1 MLAEPRCFDGDVGE
15 ESAERASHVVGA
27 VCGTGTGYSLWTI
40 RHVSSKNAVQGEQ
53 VEDLLIM
60 LGLPR
65 IECKVGNPPRSN
77 MPLCGF
83 ILYGAIV
90 LENLSFFPSNAFM
103 ASARSFNM
111 FKSMLQLGLID

>member
-1 MLAEPRCFDGDVGE
+1 MRYGHWLLSVDYKACVQQKC
-15 ESAERASHVVGA
+15 S
-27 VCGTGTGYSLWTI
+27 
-40 RHVSSKNAVQGEQ
+40 VQGEQ